1 MRCIGLALVYEY
13 VNMSC
18 SQLENTTKREIKLL
32 LGTKLRGTILIRI
45 ENKPSYSVG
54 QIEIK

>member
-18 SQLENTTKREIKLL
+18 SQLENTAKREIKLL
-32 LGTKLRGTILIRI
+32 LGTKLKGTILI
-45 ENKPSYSVG
+45 
-54 QIEIK
+54 